1 MLGKRTIV
9 VNVFMTGKS
18 IATDRVGRREPY
30 AGMACFLGNREQ
42 PRPDYSL
49 DRARLILVIPAVA
62 RGSLPNVVGKGV
74 SANGD
79 QFKAPVGV
87 FSHLYL
93 LN

>member
-1 MLGKRTIV
+1 MV
-9 VNVFMTGKS
+9 ANVFVTGKEQRDGQGS
-18 IATDRVGRREPY
+18 DDMSLIFGTACVVGS
-30 AGMACFLGNREQ
+30 REQ
-42 PRPDYSL
+42 LRPGYSFG
-49 DRARLILVIPAVA
+49 RARIILVIPAVA
-62 RGSLPNVVGKGV
+62 RGSLPDVVGKGI